1 MITLLISLNI
11 TDIRVSGNRFFKSD
25 FIKSLFGYKRRFIFF
40 KKYPKFSPFAIRRGI
55 DVLEEIYKDS
65 GFFDV
70 KVHWEKSVE
79 KKGVVIFLNIYEGKR
94 YVINDIDVPE
104 DLRVKLSLPK
114 PYTIAYV
121 SNIEEKILSY
131 YRNNGYPFVEVN
143 REEYKDHEN
152 KTVKIVFSVS
162 KGDRIIIRNVMWKSS
177 DTTKPLNTRWKIF
190 KREIKV
196 KGGEFFKERDVEESV
211 SRLYRTQ
218 LFNAIFWKLENVKDG
233 YADLVF
239 YVKEGPPR
247 VLDLSFGFQSE
258 TKHPILIKLEN
269 IFQHLNLFN
278 NLQRLQLLSYVLV
291 DVANTNLNAY
301 NIRVLYQEPYFL
313 DFNLR
318 ANFNIP
324 VFYDRDRNLFQYGLA
339 GEITKPYFWGEN
351 NSLNFGLSYDKRR
364 ALSEEQNYDIFR
376 IYQSVFFDT
385 RDNIFD
391 PNFGSVIRFEIY
403 EAGLGY
409 LGNYDYIKWVSDI
422 SLYQRFFL
430 SEWKWALR
438 LYFGG
443 IFSYMRSDT
452 LPIID
457 LFTVGGEG
465 QVRGY
470 DRFSIGPD
478 LKECYSYICKA
489 GRYPLVFNYEIR
501 RKINDYWGFVLFFDY
516 GYLDGDKGYSGGM
529 GIRYFTPIGPI
540 RFDWAIKLKDR
551 SPTDRGKIYISL
563 GHMF

>member
-11 TDIRVSGNRFFKSD
+11 TDIKISGNNFFKSD
-25 FIKSLFGYKRRFIFF
+25 FIKSFFGYRRRFIFF
-40 KKYPKFSPFAIRRGI
+40 KKYPKFSPFAVKRNIE
-55 DVLEEIYKDS
+55 VLEEVYKDS

-70 KVHWEKSVE
+70 KIEWERSIE
-79 KKGVVIFLNIYEGKR
+79 KNGVVIFLNIYEGKR
-94 YVINDIDVPE
+94 YVINDIEVPE
-104 DLRVKLSLPK
+104 DLGVKFSLPK

-121 SNIEEKILSY
+121 SDIEEKILSY
-131 YRNNGYPFVEVN
+131 YRNNGYPFVQVE
-143 REEYKDHEN
+143 REEYKDYEN
-152 KTVKIVFSVS
+152 KRVKVVFNVS
-162 KGDRIIIRNVMWKSS
+162 KGERIRIRKVMWKSA
-177 DTTKPLNTRWKIF
+177 DTTKPLNTRWKTF

-196 KGGEFFKERDVEESV
+196 RSGEFFKEKDIEESV

-218 LFNAIFWKLENVKDG
+218 LFNTVFWKLENVQDG
-233 YADLVF
+233 YADLIF

-247 VLDLSFGFQSE
+247 IFDLSFGFQSE
-258 TKHPILIKLEN
+258 TKHPILIKIEN
-269 IFQHLNLFN
+269 IFQHINLFN
-278 NLQRLQLLSYVLV
+278 NLQRLQLSSYVLV
-291 DVANTNLNAY
+291 DIANTNLNAY
-301 NIRVLYQEPYFL
+301 NIMVIYQEPYFL

-339 GEITKPYFWGEN
+339 GEITKPYFLGEN

-364 ALSEEQNYDIFR
+364 TLAEEQNYDIFR
-376 IYQSVFFDT
+376 IYQSTFFDT

-391 PNFGSVIRFEIY
+391 PSFGSVIRFEIH

-409 LGNYDYIKWVSDI
+409 FGNYDYIKWVSDI
-422 SLYQRFFL
+422 SFYQKFFL

-443 IFSYMRSDT
+443 IFAYMRSDT
-452 LPIID
+452 IPIID

-470 DRFSIGPD
+470 DRFSIGPN
-478 LKECYSYICKA
+478 LKDCYSYICKA

-501 RKINDYWGFVLFFDY
+501 RRINRFWGFVLFFDY
-516 GYLDGDKGYSGGM
+516 GYLEGDKGYSSGI

-540 RFDWAIKLKDR
+540 RFDWAIKLRDR
-551 SPTDRGKIYISL
+551 SPTDRGKVYISL